1 MKCRG
6 SSTTMYD
13 SLRFPVSSAGI
24 RGNRLLNTRITHGE
38 LHIPAPVHSGTSAG
52 VSRKISRVA
61 SSSLPGQNGHAAI
74 ARRIFSGSR
83 RGGSRSASSRPPS
96 VNAKLLPRTSTTYEI
111 TPLIGF
117 LIQTRE
123 PSRISHSIGIGG
135 VITFNNCRRVI
146 TTPSVIRDA
155 RAVTLTLPIGSVIQ
169 LGEDGGP
176 GNTGTNRGLAIR
188 IRGHQPFFW
197 LYRRDLRRRSELS

>member
-1 MKCRG
+1 
-6 SSTTMYD
+6 MYD

-24 RGNRLLNTRITHGE
+24 RGNRLLNTRTTHGE
-38 LHIPAPVHSGTSAG
+38 LDAPAPLHSGTSAG
-52 VSRKISRVA
+52 VSRKVSPVV
-61 SSSLPGQNGHAAI
+61 SSSLPGQNGHVAV

-83 RGGSRSASSRPPS
+83 RGGSGSGSSRPPS
-96 VNAKLLPRTSTTYEI
+96 VKAKLLPRTSTTYEI

-117 LIQTRE
+117 LIQTKE

-135 VITFNNCRRVI
+135 VITFNNCYRVI

-155 RAVTLTLPIGSVIQ
+155 RAVTLTLPIGSDIP

-176 GNTGTNRGLAIR
+176 EKPGRIGDWRSASAGTSL
-188 IRGHQPFFW
+188 FFGCVAGTSDVAPN
-197 LYRRDLRRRSELS
+197 YRKSRK